1 MRMQKLIIF
10 LIWLQRTDFISD
22 IFQKTKKICNS
33 VVSNCFPVPRN
44 SLPVSIIRMIRYE
57 LLRFHFKCKEN
68 MAKSLI
74 ILDKIKIDGK
84 LLKGEFNILINKLK
98 FFH

>member
-1 MRMQKLIIF
+1 
-10 LIWLQRTDFISD
+10 
-22 IFQKTKKICNS
+22 
-33 VVSNCFPVPRN
+33 
-44 SLPVSIIRMIRYE
+44 
-57 LLRFHFKCKEN
+57 